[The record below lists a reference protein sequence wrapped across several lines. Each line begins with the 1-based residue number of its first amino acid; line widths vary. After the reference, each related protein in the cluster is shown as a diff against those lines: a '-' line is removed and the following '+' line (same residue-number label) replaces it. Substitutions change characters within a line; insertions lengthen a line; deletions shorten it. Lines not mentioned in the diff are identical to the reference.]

1 MVDARLFQALSDS
14 TRLDILA
21 LLAGGTINVSR
32 MVARL
37 GYAQPA
43 VSRHLRVL
51 REAQL
56 ITDKRKGKEV
66 EYSISPGALA
76 AAAAYLGNLASA
88 EGAAEPGQQ
97 LRHEPRQQSRQQSPQ
112 QPRERSRH
120 ERRTKVPVVGR
131 RRATGSTRPAGNERP
146 PSTERPARQPASRP
160 SGDFAPREGE
170 FVIEPRRKSGLDDFL
185 L

>member
-21 LLAGGTINVSR
+21 LLARGTINVSR
-32 MVARL
+32 MVAHL
-37 GYAQPA
+37 GCAQPA

-66 EYSISPGALA
+66 EYSINPGELA
-76 AAAAYLGNLASA
+76 AAAAYLGNLSKAVS
-88 EGAAEPGQQ
+88 AAEPP
-97 LRHEPRQQSRQQSPQ
+97 PRL
-112 QPRERSRH
+112 
-120 ERRTKVPVVGR
+120 RRTRPPAVGR
-131 RRATGSTRPAGNERP
+131 RRARASARPAGTVRP
-146 PSTERPARQPASRP
+146 PSAARPVEQPRGRP
-160 SGDFAPREGE
+160 SGDFAPKEGE